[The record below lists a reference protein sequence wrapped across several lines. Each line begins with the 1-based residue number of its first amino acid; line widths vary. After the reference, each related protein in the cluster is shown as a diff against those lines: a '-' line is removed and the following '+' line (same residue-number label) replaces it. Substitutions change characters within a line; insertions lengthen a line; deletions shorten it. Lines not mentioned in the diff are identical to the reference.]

1 MFFFFRGDTAG
12 PLLDVDVFAIP
23 AAFLHGA
30 KMSFLCHS
38 FYSIVLCQKSED
50 LPRQPRDDYRETS
63 KRRTS
68 LQDSSP
74 TSTLR
79 TAWCSS
85 LAYRMVSPAS
95 HRSFRSVLETS
106 RCSFLCRVLRHRH
119 PRRRHPLQLRLRQI
133 RRGPV
138 SSSAASA
145 RSVLENECPDMDDVV
160 LRGEKSIA
168 ICQDIPQNAVNVKLS
183 PR

>member
-30 KMSFLCHS
+30 RTSFLCHS
-38 FYSIVLCQKSED
+38 FYTED
-50 LPRQPRDDYRETS
+50 LPRQARDDYRETS
-63 KRRTS
+63 KRCTS
-68 LQDSSP
+68 LQVSSP
-74 TSTLR
+74 TSSLR

-95 HRSFRSVLETS
+95 HRSFRFVLETS
-106 RCSFLCRVLRHRH
+106 QCSFLCRVLRHRH

-145 RSVLENECPDMDDVV
+145 RSVLENECPAMGDVV